1 MIAQRIAV
9 FPLNTVLFPGGPLP
23 LRIFETRY
31 VDMVKRCMRNGEA
44 FAVAALTEGSE
55 VDSWSYQ
62 EIGTLATIRDFE
74 TLPDG
79 LLGITAEGSERVR
92 LTEPERETDGLNT
105 ALAEPLAAE
114 PQVVLQPDDA
124 DLVELL
130 RELLA
135 QLPEIYKGGTT
146 HFDDASWVGYRL
158 AEILPLGLAQ
168 KQYFLEIDD
177 AQRRLDIL
185 RPLVSSLQV
194 AAEQDLPRA

>member
-1 MIAQRIAV
+1 MTARRLAV
-9 FPLNTVLFPGGPLP
+9 FPLDTVLFPDGPLS

-31 VDMVKRCMRNGEA
+31 VDMIRHCTRNNEA
-44 FAVAALTEGSE
+44 FVVAALTEGSE

-62 EIGTLATIRDFE
+62 EIGTLATINDFE

-79 LLGITAEGSERVR
+79 LLGITAEGGERVR
-92 LTEPERETDGLNT
+92 LAEPERASDGLNT

-114 PQVVLQPDDA
+114 PAVALQERDD
-124 DLVELL
+124 DLLELL
-130 RELLA
+130 RELLE
-135 QLPEIYKGGTT
+135 QLPEMYKGRAT
-146 HFDDASWVGYRL
+146 HFDDATWVGYRL
-158 AEILPLGLAQ
+158 AEILPISLAQ

-194 AAEQDLPRA
+194 AAEQHLPRA